1 MKFCI
6 RQKKNLQGHRKRRR
20 DFDLSQVD
28 TECELTEEEIFE
40 LKVLSQY
47 HSFGEVLDTFKLY
60 GYRNGFAFMRENLS
74 AYGFEQFASEHE
86 VSQPVAGFKVR

>member
-6 RQKKNLQGHRKRRR
+6 KQRRNLQGHRRRR
-20 DFDLSQVD
+20 KDFDLSQVV
-28 TECELTEEEIFE
+28 TECALTEEEMFE

-60 GYRNGFAFMRENLS
+60 GYRNGFAFMRENLA
-74 AYGFEQFASEHE
+74 AYGFEQFVSEHE
-86 VSQPVAGFKVR
+86 ISAPVAGFNVK

>member
-6 RQKKNLQGHRKRRR
+6 GQRRNLQGHRRRKG
-20 DFDLSQVD
+20 FDLSQVV
-28 TECELTEEEIFE
+28 TECELTEAEIFE

-60 GYRNGFAFMRENLS
+60 GYRNGFAFLRENLL
-74 AYGFEQFASEHE
+74 AFGFEPFVSEHE
-86 VSQPVAGFKVR
+86 VSAPVACFKVR